1 MKPFGQH
8 DVHGVFAG
16 ARKNLAPCLEA
27 CEGPRPRSRNLGLY
41 MILETHGLTRVFAG
55 FTAVRDV
62 SLAVREGA
70 IHGIIGPNGA
80 GKTTLF
86 NLLSGFL
93 APTSGS
99 IAFRGADITRLDAVA
114 VARRGIVRSFQ
125 ITSIFA
131 HLSVLD
137 NVRVSLESKTNLPYR
152 FWLPGSRV
160 DTLTDR
166 ARAILAQVGL
176 TAQADLLAAQLS
188 YGHKRSL
195 ELGISLAQDPQVL
208 LLDEPTAGMG
218 REDIGRVTDLIR
230 SVALGRTVVLVEHN
244 LSVVSE
250 LCDRITVLQRGSI
263 LVEGSYAEVRA
274 DQRVVDAYLGGRHA

>member
-1 MKPFGQH
+1 
-8 DVHGVFAG
+8 
-16 ARKNLAPCLEA
+16 
-27 CEGPRPRSRNLGLY
+27 
-41 MILETHGLTRVFAG
+41 MILETRGLSRSFAG

-62 SLAVREGA
+62 SLGVREGA

-99 IAFRGADITRLDAVA
+99 ILFGGADITRLDATA
-114 VARRGIVRSFQ
+114 VARAGIVRSFQ

-137 NVRVSLESKTNLPYR
+137 NVRVSLESKTALPFR
-152 FWLPGSRV
+152 FWLPGARV
-160 DTLTDR
+160 DALTER
-166 ARAILAQVGL
+166 AMIILAQVGL
-176 TAQADLLAAQLS
+176 TAQAALLAAQLS
-188 YGHKRSL
+188 YGHKRAL
-195 ELGISLAQDPQVL
+195 ELGISIAQDPQVL

-218 REDIGRVTDLIR
+218 REDIGRVTELIR
-230 SVALGRTVVLVEHN
+230 SVAAGRTVVLVEHN

-250 LCDRITVLQRGSI
+250 LCDRITVLQRGTI
-263 LVEGSYAEVRA
+263 LVEGDYAAVRG
-274 DQRVVDAYLGGRHA
+274 DQRVIAAYLGGRHA

>member
-1 MKPFGQH
+1 
-8 DVHGVFAG
+8 
-16 ARKNLAPCLEA
+16 
-27 CEGPRPRSRNLGLY
+27 
-41 MILETHGLTRVFAG
+41 MILQTHGLSRTFAG

-62 SLAVREGA
+62 ALAVREGS

-93 APTSGS
+93 APTSGT
-99 IAFRGADITRLDAVA
+99 IAFRGRDITRLNAAA
-114 VARRGIVRSFQ
+114 VARAGIVRSFQ

-137 NVRVSLESKTNLPYR
+137 NVRVSLESKTELPFR

-160 DTLTDR
+160 DGLTER
-166 ARAILAQVGL
+166 AAAILAQVGL
-176 TAQADLLAAQLS
+176 TAQAPLLAAQLS
-188 YGHKRSL
+188 YGHKRAL
-195 ELGISLAQDPQVL
+195 ELGISIAQNPAVL

-218 REDIGRVTDLIR
+218 REDIGRVTALIR
-230 SVALGRTVVLVEHN
+230 AVAAERTVVLVEHN

-250 LCDRITVLQRGSI
+250 LCDRITVMQRGSI
-263 LVEGSYAEVRA
+263 LVEGSYADVRA
-274 DQRVVDAYLGGRHA
+274 DQRVIDAYLGGQHA